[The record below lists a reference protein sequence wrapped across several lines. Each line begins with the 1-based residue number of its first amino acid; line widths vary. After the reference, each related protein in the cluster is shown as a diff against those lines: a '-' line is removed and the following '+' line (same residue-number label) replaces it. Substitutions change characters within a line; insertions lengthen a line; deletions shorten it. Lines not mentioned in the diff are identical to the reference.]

1 MARKLLNLGILAHV
15 DAGKTTLTERL
26 LYDAGV
32 ITERGSVDAGTTQ
45 TDTLAL
51 ERQRGITIKAAVVS
65 FPIDGLTVN
74 IVDTPGHPDF
84 IAEVERALAVL
95 DGAILVVSAVE
106 GVQPQTRILW
116 RALDR
121 LGVPTIFFVNK
132 TDRDGADH
140 DRVYGEIREWLTP
153 RAARP
158 DDSETIAEQDEE
170 SLAAYVD
177 GRPLDTTA
185 ALRRLRPVFSG
196 SALTGDGIP
205 ELTAGIAELLPQA
218 TGDPAAPLAATVFK
232 IDRGRHGEKV
242 AYARIFA
249 GTVGTRD
256 LFLGEKVTALAV
268 FARGGAEQRQEA
280 VAGEI
285 AQLWGLSRVR
295 IGDVVGS
302 VPRSPV
308 VEAFARPILET
319 VVEAPDRHGL
329 KVALT
334 QLAEQD
340 PLIDVRQDESDT
352 LSLSLYGEVQKE
364 VVAAT
369 LADEY
374 GVAAEF
380 RDTTVICVERPLGIA
395 EAVEILHSET
405 NPFDAT
411 LGYRVDPAEPGSG
424 VEFRLAVG
432 AAVAPLHLYSKLE
445 LFGEDMERCVRE
457 TLDEGLYGWPVTDC
471 VVTLNQA
478 AYGGSDGPPS
488 KRANTTQHDFRLLTP
503 LVVTDALERAGVV
516 VCEPFLRAELD
527 VPAESLGTVL
537 AAVGRLGGGGEA
549 VGASE
554 VVARMPA
561 ARLHELLRQLPG
573 LTSGLGVLEARPD
586 GYRPLQG
593 DPPSRSRT
601 RPSPSNR
608 KEYLRSLRR

>member
-1 MARKLLNLGILAHV
+1 MERSLLNLGILAHV

-32 ITERGSVDAGTTQ
+32 IAERGSVDAGTTQ

-65 FPIDGLTVN
+65 FPIGDLTVN

-84 IAEVERALAVL
+84 IAEVERALGVL

-121 LGVPTIFFVNK
+121 LGVPTIFFINK
-132 TDRDGADH
+132 TDRDGADA
-140 DRVYGEIREWLTP
+140 DRVYREIREWLTP
-153 RAARP
+153 RAACP
-158 DDSETIAEQDEE
+158 DDGETIAEQDEA
-170 SLAAYVD
+170 SLAAYVE

-185 ALRRLRPVFSG
+185 ALRRLHPVFSG

-232 IDRGRHGEKV
+232 IDRGRHGEKI
-242 AYARIFA
+242 AYARVFR
-249 GTVGTRD
+249 RD
-256 LFLGEKVTALAV
+256 GRRPRAVSREKVTSLAV
-268 FARGGAEQRQEA
+268 FDRGGSEQRQEA

-295 IGDVVGS
+295 IGDAVGS

-308 VEAFARPILET
+308 LEAFARPILET
-319 VVEAPDRHGL
+319 VVEAPDRHAL

-340 PLIDVRQDESDT
+340 PLIDVRQDESGT

-364 VVAAT
+364 VVGAT

-380 RDTTVICVERPLGIA
+380 RDTTVICVERPLGTG
-395 EAVEILHSET
+395 EALEILNTET

-411 LGYRVDPAEPGSG
+411 LGYRVDPAEPGAG

-432 AAVAPLHLYSKLE
+432 AAVAPLHLYGKLE

-457 TLDEGLYGWPVTDC
+457 TLEEGLYGWPVTDC
-471 VVTLNQA
+471 VVTLTQT

-488 KRANTTQHDFRLLTP
+488 KRASTTQHDYRRLTP
-503 LVVTDALERAGVV
+503 LVLTDALQRARVV
-516 VCEPFLRAELD
+516 VCEPFVRAELD
-527 VPAESLGTVL
+527 VPAESLGAVL
-537 AAVGRLGGGGEA
+537 AAIGRLGGGGEA
-549 VGASE
+549 LGASR

-561 ARLHELLRQLPG
+561 DRLHELLRQLPA

-593 DPPSRSRT
+593 DPPARART
-601 RPSPSNR
+601 RPSPSDR